1 MFHSKWL
8 HITLINCSHH
18 PIMSFQL
25 IFPQNGTPFGAKWK
39 REKFKLL
46 LSFITYQAL
55 VTQSDLSFI
64 KQLLYFTPWTRHV
77 TRVSNEHVTCLS
89 FTSGRYTC
97 CAPTDLFHSKSILC
111 GRTIFSWCLH
121 IAQYIAIY
129 CAILNRSLHRHCAPH
144 THTIR
149 CAFFKLQ
156 GAT

>member
-1 MFHSKWL
+1 MPTLGHISHTLRNCFFPLFGGGGVRGNDGYSCERICHSNKLHQFSGNFLITIAEMFHSKWL

-64 KQLLYFTPWTRHV
+64 KQLLY
-77 TRVSNEHVTCLS
+77 
-89 FTSGRYTC
+89 
-97 CAPTDLFHSKSILC
+97 
-111 GRTIFSWCLH
+111 
-121 IAQYIAIY
+121 
-129 CAILNRSLHRHCAPH
+129 LHREHDMSH
-144 THTIR
+144 GLVTNM
-149 CAFFKLQ
+149 LLV
-156 GAT
+156 